1 MSGER
6 PLRILLL
13 EHEPQA
19 PAGLFGDWAGARGHR
34 VRTLRVPEI
43 ERWPAVDEADVVVS
57 LGSDSSVHSSSDPW
71 IARELAFLRAAH
83 DARVPVFGICFGA
96 QALASA
102 LGGTVS
108 RAPALSPQWTI
119 VRSPEPELI
128 PPGPWFRWHEDV
140 FTIPPGARD
149 LGSEAG
155 VRARVRGGTE
165 RRCAVPPRGHGRDRE
180 GVDRGS
186 PPRARRRAPSTSRI
200 SAARST
206 AGRRGHP
213 SGRATCS
220 TGSRACGTARPA

>member
-43 ERWPAVDEADVVVS
+43 QRWPAVDEADVVVS

-83 DARVPVFGICFGA
+83 DAGVPVFGICFGA

-155 VRARVRGGTE
+155 VALAFAAGPSVGVQFHPEVTGE
-165 RRCAVPPRGHGRDRE
+165 IAKGWIE
-180 GVDRGS
+180 G
-186 PPRARRRAPSTSRI
+186 ARREL
-200 SAARST
+200 AASSIDEQDL
-206 AGRRGHP
+206 RREID
-213 SGRATCS
+213 
-220 TGSRACGTARPA
+220 SRAAGAPERASDLFDRIARLWDPRPA

>member
-83 DARVPVFGICFGA
+83 DARVPVFGICFGRRR
-96 QALASA
+96 
-102 LGGTVS
+102 S
-108 RAPALSPQWTI
+108 RAPSAG
-119 VRSPEPELI
+119 RSPAL
-128 PPGPWFRWHEDV
+128 
-140 FTIPPGARD
+140 
-149 LGSEAG
+149 
-155 VRARVRGGTE
+155 
-165 RRCAVPPRGHGRDRE
+165 PR
-180 GVDRGS
+180 
-186 PPRARRRAPSTSRI
+186 
-200 SAARST
+200 
-206 AGRRGHP
+206 
-213 SGRATCS
+213 
-220 TGSRACGTARPA
+220 